1 MVNKEGLEGNGCE
14 LNGNFSETV
23 DDFTATLDYRWSFI
37 RTPRSQWWGAEDGKL
52 VITPQPV
59 SIAEVANPA
68 FIGRRQQH
76 LAFESSV
83 CMSYVPGKETLAT
96 LPCNSKDVALKVV
109 GEGRLY
115 SFYFSDDKMKT
126 WNTVYENA
134 DASILSTNRAG
145 GFTGT
150 MIGMYASGQHK

>member
-1 MVNKEGLEGNGCE
+1 
-14 LNGNFSETV
+14 
-23 DDFTATLDYRWSFI
+23 
-37 RTPRSQWWGAEDGKL
+37 
-52 VITPQPV
+52 
-59 SIAEVANPA
+59 
-68 FIGRRQQH
+68 
-76 LAFESSV
+76 
-83 CMSYVPGKETLAT
+83 MSYVPGKETDMAGMVCYQDESHYFVLGRSVRNGEQVMVLEASCGEKETLAT